1 MRTSPARAPLSA
13 TTGQPHGSARR
24 HGSAHGNHQTRR
36 NALRHQRRRRRAA
49 LLLLAGLAVL
59 VTACGGG
66 DAGAAVPELPIPSPD
81 LPTSA
86 EDDGDAADAPVD
98 TDDAEVDA
106 PEVDT
111 DHRAELGPVV
121 VARADGPLEVYAA
134 PGDTEPHRTLPA
146 TTDFGSTTVV
156 LVAQVGEDDAE
167 GWLEV
172 LLPGR
177 PNGATGWIRTGDV
190 ELQDVAVAVLVDLAD
205 RELTVYADGE
215 PVLTS
220 GVAIG
225 DAEHPTPTG
234 RFFVTDKVR
243 SQDPDGPYGPYALGL
258 SGRSEVLTE
267 FAGGDGQIGIHGTND
282 PDSIGQAASHGCVR
296 VPNAVVRELVSLLPL
311 GTPVVIS

>member
-1 MRTSPARAPLSA
+1 MRTTPAPAPIRA
-13 TTGQPHGSARR
+13 TTYRR
-24 HGSAHGNHQTRR
+24 HHHDPTHRQ
-36 NALRHQRRRRRAA
+36 ALRHRRRRHRTA
-49 LLLLAGLAVL
+49 LLLLAGLAL
-59 VTACGGG
+59 LLTACGGSET
-66 DAGAAVPELPIPSPD
+66 DVATEQPIPAPD
-81 LPTSA
+81 LETSA
-86 EDDGDAADAPVD
+86 EGLGDTAAAPGDTSDAAADV
-98 TDDAEVDA
+98 
-106 PEVDT
+106 PEADT
-111 DHRAELGPVV
+111 DHLAELDPVV

-156 LVAQVGEDDAE
+156 LVTEVGDGAAD

-177 PNGATGWIRTGDV
+177 PNGATGWIRAGDV
-190 ELQDVAVAVLVDLAD
+190 ELQDVEVAVHVDLAD
-205 RELTVYADGE
+205 RALTVYADGE

-220 GVAIG
+220 DVAIG
-225 DAEHPTPTG
+225 DAEHPTPVG

-243 SQDPDGPYGPYALGL
+243 SPDPDGPYGPYALGL

-282 PDSIGQAASHGCVR
+282 PESIGQAASHGCVR
-296 VPNAVVRELVSLLPL
+296 VPNTVVRELVSLLPL